1 MTFPAEEVEG
11 KGGELGHELSWR
23 DQMLSLRRHHSDWGE
38 EKEREV
44 GKENQEKC
52 LLLTAPGGKRILS
65 KDLWD
70 SSTGGPAYRAWGHPK
85 PHMLGSAIT
94 FCFFFFL
101 IYFSISAVN

>member
-44 GKENQEKC
+44 GKENQENVFCSLPQEARGFYPRTSGTC
-52 LLLTAPGGKRILS
+52 LLE
-65 KDLWD
+65 DL
-70 SSTGGPAYRAWGHPK
+70 PRAWGHPK
-85 PHMLGSAIT
+85 LP
-94 FCFFFFL
+94 C
-101 IYFSISAVN
+101 